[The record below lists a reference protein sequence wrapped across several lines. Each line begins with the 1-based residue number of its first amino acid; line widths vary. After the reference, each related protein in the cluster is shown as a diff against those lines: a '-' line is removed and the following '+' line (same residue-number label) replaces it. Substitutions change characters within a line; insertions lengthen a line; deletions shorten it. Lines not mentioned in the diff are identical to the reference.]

1 MDFYQDTITTALKE
15 LIREVLLEEG
25 ILPLDREEPCS
36 KAMEAYLNTFQA
48 GRILKKSHKYVAK
61 LIRIG
66 KIAAKKIG
74 GEWLIHQDDL
84 NNFLMSKKTTK
95 TNKYD

>member
-1 MDFYQDTITTALKE
+1 MFESENLTNALKE

-25 ILPLDREEPCS
+25 VLPLDSGVPCS
-36 KAMEAYLNTFQA
+36 KAMEEYFNTFQA

-84 NNFLMSKKTTK
+84 NNFLMSNKTTK

>member
-1 MDFYQDTITTALKE
+1 MFESENLTNILKE

-25 ILPLDREEPCS
+25 VLPLDSEVPCS
-36 KAMEAYLNTFQA
+36 KAMGEYLNTFQA

-66 KIAAKKIG
+66 NIAAKKIG

-84 NNFLMSKKTTK
+84 NNFLMSNKTTK
-95 TNKYD
+95 TNEYD

>member
-1 MDFYQDTITTALKE
+1 MMYIENLTSALKE

-84 NNFLMSKKTTK
+84 NNFLMSNKTTK
-95 TNKYD
+95 SNKYD